1 MSLNLSHSLRLYV
14 NIGRI
19 GETHGTY
26 QPRCKKYARQ
36 TPGRDQKSVLLP
48 LFIDALIT
56 GGITLFD
63 EVRSLLE
70 NAGIC
75 LDDFDFSKLK

>member
-1 MSLNLSHSLRLYV
+1 MEIISQDAK
-14 NIGRI
+14 NIFI
-19 GETHGTY
+19 KHKEEIN
-26 QPRCKKYARQ
+26 
-36 TPGRDQKSVLLP
+36 KSVLLP

-75 LDDFDFSKLK
+75 LEDFDFSKLK

>member
-1 MSLNLSHSLRLYV
+1 MDIISQDAK
-14 NIGRI
+14 NIFI
-19 GETHGTY
+19 KHKEEIN
-26 QPRCKKYARQ
+26 
-36 TPGRDQKSVLLP
+36 KSVLLP
-48 LFIDALIT
+48 LFVDALIT

-75 LDDFDFSKLK
+75 LNDFDFSKLK

>member
-1 MSLNLSHSLRLYV
+1 MEIISQDAK
-14 NIGRI
+14 NIFI
-19 GETHGTY
+19 KHKEEIN
-26 QPRCKKYARQ
+26 
-36 TPGRDQKSVLLP
+36 KSVLLP

>member
-1 MSLNLSHSLRLYV
+1 MELISQDAK
-14 NIGRI
+14 NIFI
-19 GETHGTY
+19 KHKEEIN
-26 QPRCKKYARQ
+26 
-36 TPGRDQKSVLLP
+36 KSVLLP
-48 LFIDALIT
+48 LFVDALIT

-75 LDDFDFSKLK
+75 LNDFDFSKLK

>member
-1 MSLNLSHSLRLYV
+1 MEIISQDAK
-14 NIGRI
+14 NIFI
-19 GETHGTY
+19 KHKEEIN
-26 QPRCKKYARQ
+26 
-36 TPGRDQKSVLLP
+36 KSVLLP
-48 LFIDALIT
+48 LFVDALIT

-75 LDDFDFSKLK
+75 LDDFDFFKLK

>member
-1 MSLNLSHSLRLYV
+1 MLVKHQQE
-14 NIGRI
+14 I
-19 GETHGTY
+19 
-26 QPRCKKYARQ
+26 K
-36 TPGRDQKSVLLP
+36 KSVLLP

-75 LDDFDFSKLK
+75 LDDFDFPN

>member
-1 MSLNLSHSLRLYV
+1 MEIISQDAK
-14 NIGRI
+14 NIFI
-19 GETHGTY
+19 KHKEEIN
-26 QPRCKKYARQ
+26 
-36 TPGRDQKSVLLP
+36 KSVLLP
-48 LFIDALIT
+48 LFVDALIT

-75 LDDFDFSKLK
+75 LNDFDFSKLK